1 MGVEEIKRFADD
13 VTVVVSLR
21 IDAGAIDALIRPR
34 RVDFALHSK
43 DKRSPDNV
51 EALRLRSLQEGT
63 NVPIEQ
69 GRATRKKHIPVARH
83 FLNRTLE

>member
-34 RVDFALHSK
+34 RVDFDLH
-43 DKRSPDNV
+43 
-51 EALRLRSLQEGT
+51 
-63 NVPIEQ
+63 
-69 GRATRKKHIPVARH
+69 
-83 FLNRTLE
+83 

>member
-34 RVDFALHSK
+34 RVDFDLHSK

-63 NVPIEQ
+63 NVPIE
-69 GRATRKKHIPVARH
+69 
-83 FLNRTLE
+83 

>member
-34 RVDFALHSK
+34 RVDF
-43 DKRSPDNV
+43 DNV